1 MYKFAIWSFSNHFQ
15 NKVLP
20 SIRNNKK
27 IKIKYILTNKES
39 RNLDLK
45 NLKWLKNKK
54 ELISKKNI
62 NFIYISSVNANHF
75 KDIKFALSNKIN
87 VICEKPICL
96 RSSQFKELVKISKTK
111 KVKFFEMI
119 QYIYH
124 PVFLE
129 LKKIINKNL
138 IGKIKIVES
147 EFKVPI
153 KKTKK
158 DNFRFIRKLGGGSLN
173 DIGFYPISIMFTLFD
188 SKKIKIIKT
197 KLKKENKLDIRGNLY
212 AENDNQIFFKLGWG
226 FKSLYKNYVKIKGT
240 KGKIEVKFIFA
251 KQVIQGAEIKISAP
265 KEKVIKVKKANQINL
280 AFDNILQSNINDF
293 KNKLNL
299 SYKIMEIMEIV
310 RKKIS

>member
-27 IKIKYILTNKES
+27 IKIKYIFTKRES
-39 RNLDLK
+39 KNLDLK

-54 ELISKKNI
+54 ELKAKKDI
-62 NFIYISSVNANHF
+62 NFIYISSENANHF

-96 RSSQFKELVKISKTK
+96 KSSHFKELVKISKNK

-119 QYIYH
+119 QYKYH

-138 IGKIKIVES
+138 IGKIKTVES

-153 KKTKK
+153 KKTK
-158 DNFRFIRKLGGGSLN
+158 DNFRFKRELGGGSLN

-188 SKKIKIIKT
+188 SKKIKIIRT
-197 KLKKENKLDIRGNLY
+197 KLKKENKLDIRGNLF
-212 AENDNQIFFKLGWG
+212 AENENQVFFKLGWG
-226 FKSLYKNYVKIKGT
+226 FKSLYKNFIKIKGT

-251 KQVIQGAEIKISAP
+251 KQVIQGAEIKINTP
-265 KEKVIKVKKANQINL
+265 REKVIKIKKANQINL
-280 AFDNILQSNINDF
+280 AFNDILQSNINDF
-293 KNKLNL
+293 RNKLDL
-299 SYKIMEIMEIV
+299 SLKIIKIMEIL
-310 RKKIS
+310 RKK

>member
-1 MYKFAIWSFSNHFQ
+1 MYRFAIWSLSNHFQ
-15 NKVLP
+15 NKVFP

-27 IKIKYILTNKES
+27 IEIKYILTKKKNT
-39 RNLDLK
+39 NLDLK
-45 NLKWLKNKK
+45 NLKWLKNKN
-54 ELISKKNI
+54 ELKSKKDI

-96 RSSQFKELVKISKTK
+96 KTSQFKELVKISKAK

-124 PVFLE
+124 PVFLK

-153 KKTKK
+153 KKTK
-158 DNFRFIRKLGGGSLN
+158 DNFRFKKKLGGGALN

-188 SKKIKIIKT
+188 SKKIKIIKN
-197 KLKKENKLDIRGNLY
+197 KLKKENKLDIKGNLL
-212 AENDNQIFFKLGWG
+212 AENENKVFFKLGWG

-240 KGKIEVKFIFA
+240 KGKIEVKFIFS
-251 KQVIQGAEIKISAP
+251 KQVIQGAEIKINAP
-265 KEKVIKVKKANQINL
+265 KEKKIKVKKANQINL
-280 AFDNILQSNINDF
+280 AFNNILQSNISDF

-299 SYKIMEIMEIV
+299 SFKIMEIMEIL
-310 RKKIS
+310 RKK